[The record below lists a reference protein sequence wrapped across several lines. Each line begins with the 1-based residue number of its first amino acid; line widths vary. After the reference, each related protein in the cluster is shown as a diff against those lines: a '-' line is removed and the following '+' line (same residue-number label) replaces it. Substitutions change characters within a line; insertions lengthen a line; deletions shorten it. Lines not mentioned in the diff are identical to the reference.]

1 MIENVWWLPTVP
13 TSQHDSPSQGPY
25 KKWTEHFTQS
35 HFLKL
40 QLLFGWI
47 LWTMKLLVL
56 IIKSPHQDLLMSP
69 VELGH
74 LVAQTWQFFEKLRT
88 LASYN
93 NLRIIHDSEFAK
105 FCIGALIVNSLFTM
119 SAPQMPCI
127 YLCHAKNSLNWC
139 KIIKIIR
146 SSLCCNISTGFFCE
160 FLLVVMVSVSSIS
173 KDVLASVD
181 QSNLIGSF
189 FGPYAIYRLVI
200 YVPSL
205 NVFRSNLRYWKWHYG
220 KQIYPHMRSQFL

>member
-1 MIENVWWLPTVP
+1 MYSYFYLVHLKVLPINALGKSMSTKGTKHFP
-13 TSQHDSPSQGPY
+13 TFY
-25 KKWTEHFTQS
+25 LHFTYKYQ
-35 HFLKL
+35 
-40 QLLFGWI
+40 Q
-47 LWTMKLLVL
+47 
-56 IIKSPHQDLLMSP
+56 
-69 VELGH
+69 
-74 LVAQTWQFFEKLRT
+74 
-88 LASYN
+88 
-93 NLRIIHDSEFAK
+93 
-105 FCIGALIVNSLFTM
+105 CM

-160 FLLVVMVSVSSIS
+160 FLLVVMFSVSSIS